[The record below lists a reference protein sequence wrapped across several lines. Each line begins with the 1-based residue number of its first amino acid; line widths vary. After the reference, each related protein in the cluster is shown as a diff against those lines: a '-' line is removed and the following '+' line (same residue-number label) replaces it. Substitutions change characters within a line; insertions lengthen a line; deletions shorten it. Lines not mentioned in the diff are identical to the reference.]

1 MAMAKKSK
9 YKIRKKYKKQTKVYH
24 DFGLV
29 RLYNC
34 SDLTLK
40 LFKFCCSVSCKRVF
54 EISRKMC
61 KRLTSQHGHVP
72 I

>member
-1 MAMAKKSK
+1 MVFKAWPWQNKSK
-9 YKIRKKYKKQTKVYH
+9 YKIRKKYEKQTKVYH

-40 LFKFCCSVSCKRVF
+40 L
-54 EISRKMC
+54 
-61 KRLTSQHGHVP
+61 
-72 I
+72 